1 MKVKRFEVN
10 LHDYDRFWEEDINA
24 LLKGA
29 VHVHTVQAPY
39 NNREPMLI
47 YAFYPDDYKNENIS
61 FYGVDEFF
69 MKSNK

>member
-1 MKVKRFEVN
+1 
-10 LHDYDRFWEEDINA
+10 